1 MFHDE
6 PVNLQE
12 WVESLPG
19 NPTLTQAA
27 ADAGL
32 SKATLFRHAE
42 KGQTTADNVIAIAR
56 VYGVPPVDAL
66 VTTGHLRP
74 DEIGGERTSIKMAL
88 KRASIGEKWDSIA
101 EDIDGM
107 RLIVGR
113 FPRIH
118 ELDITAIT
126 DHSSEESEG
135 ENDLNRRR
143 KAKAGP
149 TPPVE
154 TKAEAGNEAEELDY
168 DALIERINSGAE
180 QVAAQ
185 KRTPPLEEHFT

>member
-1 MFHDE
+1 MVTV
-6 PVNLQE
+6 P
-12 WVESLPG
+12 
-19 NPTLTQAA
+19 
-27 ADAGL
+27 AGVTITDY
-32 SKATLFRHAE
+32 SGSQGGSGERDSAP
-42 KGQTTADNVIAIAR
+42 AR
-56 VYGVPPVDAL
+56 REGRDDSRQHHRDCTRIRNPPVDAL

-107 RLIVGR
+107 HLIVGR

-135 ENDLNRRR
+135 ESELERRR
-143 KAKAGP
+143 KAKSGP

-154 TKAEAGNEAEELDY
+154 TTAEAGNEAEELDY
-168 DALIERINSGAE
+168 DALIERINAGTE

>member
-1 MFHDE
+1 MNFE
-6 PVNLQE
+6 QWLQ
-12 WVESLPG
+12 SLPG
-19 NPTLTQAA
+19 SPSPTTAA
-27 ADAGL
+27 RKAGL
-32 SKATLFRHAE
+32 VNVTLLRHAE
-42 KGQTTADNVIAIAR
+42 KGETTADNIIAIAR
-56 VYGVPPVDAL
+56 AYGIPPVDAL

-107 RLIVGR
+107 HLIVGR

-135 ENDLNRRR
+135 ESELERRR
-143 KAKAGP
+143 KAKSGP

-154 TKAEAGNEAEELDY
+154 TTAEAGNEAEELDY
-168 DALIERINSGAE
+168 DALIERINAGTE